1 MFEKDMTVSF
11 LLDFYGN
18 VLSEHTRTML
28 SMYYGEDL
36 SLAEIAESEGISRQG
51 VRHAIKKGEEEL
63 RFLEEQL
70 GLAGQFCRL
79 RDTAA
84 RLVQLADAI
93 APDADAATVALAKE
107 ARTCAALI
115 YAENTEEG

>member
-1 MFEKDMTVSF
+1 MFEKDMTVGF
-11 LLDFYGN
+11 LLDFYGS
-18 VLSEHTRTML
+18 VLSEHTRAML

-63 RFLEEQL
+63 RFLEKQL
-70 GLAGQFCRL
+70 GLAEQFCRL

-84 RLVQLADAI
+84 RLTKLADAI
-93 APDADAATVALAKE
+93 APGADEASLALAQE
-107 ARTCAALI
+107 ARHCAALI